1 MVKKSPSNAGDAG
14 SIPKIPHVL
23 GQISP
28 HSTTTELA
36 FFFMHMFLFYLFY
49 IGGYLLYNVVLLS
62 SVQQCES
69 AFRSDQLLSRVR
81 LFATP

>member
-36 FFFMHMFLFYLFY
+36 FFFMHMFLFYLF
-49 IGGYLLYNVVLLS
+49 
-62 SVQQCES
+62 
-69 AFRSDQLLSRVR
+69 
-81 LFATP
+81 